1 MSFLSRTFPYPFF
14 GREGDFPKYEFEFE
28 LEPSL
33 GEKEVSLVFS
43 TNIMETPLE
52 PYIKS
57 GEIVIGLDIFS
68 PESFHRSFEVL
79 DPTRGLASIPLENL
93 AGEVRLTP
101 VLVNQK
107 TLNTYKVKDANAEF
121 GQGTFMVLEG
131 DIVGAATSTVFY
143 IELDQ
148 RSPKSIVRVEQD
160 STMPDYEY
168 RFELR
173 SNQISIIMGQK
184 ARSVWEHFYG
194 NPDSTPFLVT
204 SILKDCIL
212 MAMQDMAL
220 SDDRDSM
227 YWSRHLG
234 DLLEEME
241 VDFDDK
247 TPLDRLNQIAQSLL
261 SEKGMKRLFARV
273 SS

>member
-14 GREGDFPKYEFEFE
+14 GREGDFPNYEFEFE

-33 GEKEVSLVFS
+33 GENDLSLVFS
-43 TNIMETPLE
+43 TNIMKTPLA
-52 PYIKS
+52 PYVKS
-57 GEIVIGLDIFS
+57 GEIGIGLDVFS
-68 PESFHRSFEVL
+68 PESFHRSYESL
-79 DPTRGLASIPLENL
+79 DPERGLASLPLQNL
-93 AGEVRLTP
+93 AGEVRLSP
-101 VLVNQK
+101 VLVCQRRINS
-107 TLNTYKVKDANAEF
+107 YKVEGVNAEF
-121 GQGTFMVLEG
+121 GQGTFVLLEG
-131 DIVGAATSTVFY
+131 DVVGAAPSTVFY
-143 IELDQ
+143 IEFDQ
-148 RSPKSIVRVEQD
+148 GAPKSIVRVEQD
-160 STMPDYEY
+160 STMPDFEY

-184 ARSVWEHFYG
+184 ARTVWEHFYG

-234 DLLEEME
+234 NLLEEME
-241 VDFDDK
+241 VEFDDK

-261 SEKGMKRLFARV
+261 SEKGMKRLFAKV
-273 SS
+273 TS

>member
-14 GREGDFPKYEFEFE
+14 GREGDFPNYEFEFE

-33 GEKEVSLVFS
+33 GEEDVSLVFS
-43 TNIMETPLE
+43 TNIMKTPLE

-57 GEIVIGLDIFS
+57 GEIVVGLDIFA

-79 DPTRGLASIPLENL
+79 DPTRGLASIPRENL
-93 AGEVRLTP
+93 AGEVRLSP
-101 VLVNQK
+101 VLVCQK
-107 TLNTYKVKDANAEF
+107 TLNNYKVTDVNAEF
-121 GQGTFMVLEG
+121 GHGSFMVLEG

-143 IELDQ
+143 IEFDQ

-160 STMPDYEY
+160 SLMPDYEY

-194 NPDSTPFLVT
+194 NADATPFLVT

-212 MAMQDMAL
+212 MAIQDMAL

-227 YWSRHLG
+227 YWSKHLG
-234 DLLEEME
+234 NLLQEME

-261 SEKGMKRLFARV
+261 SEKGMKRLFAKV
-273 SS
+273 TS